1 MTDTINTIN
10 PTDKE
15 AESPVEISPE
25 KRAVMKEL
33 LKAGS
38 HYGHKKSK
46 WNPQMAPYVFG
57 VRNGIHIIDLEQTVD
72 KLEEAVNFLSD
83 AVKENKIIV
92 FISTKIQSRHLIK
105 EAAEA
110 LNMPYVIERWIGG
123 TLTNFG
129 IIFGRIKQLK
139 DLEEK
144 QKSGQLDKYTKYE
157 QQTFAKKI
165 GDMNKKFGGLKNLT
179 KLPDVIFLLE
189 LDKNEAVVREANQL
203 NIPIVA
209 IVDTNTNPALVI
221 RPIPAND
228 DSVPALTFIM
238 QKIKEA
244 LLKAKS
250 VSAKMKEEK
259 NE

>member
-1 MTDTINTIN
+1 MTDTMNTIN

-15 AESPVEISPE
+15 AEAPVEISLE
-25 KRAVMKEL
+25 KQAVMKEL

-46 WNPQMAPYVFG
+46 WNPRMAPYVFG

-92 FISTKIQSRHLIK
+92 FISTKIQSQHLIK
-105 EAAEA
+105 ETAEA

-129 IIFGRIKQLK
+129 IVFGRIKQLK

-189 LDKNEAVVREANQL
+189 LDKNEAVVREAKQL

-209 IVDTNTNPALVI
+209 IVDTNTNPASVTL
-221 RPIPAND
+221 PIPAND

-238 QKIKEA
+238 QKIKGA